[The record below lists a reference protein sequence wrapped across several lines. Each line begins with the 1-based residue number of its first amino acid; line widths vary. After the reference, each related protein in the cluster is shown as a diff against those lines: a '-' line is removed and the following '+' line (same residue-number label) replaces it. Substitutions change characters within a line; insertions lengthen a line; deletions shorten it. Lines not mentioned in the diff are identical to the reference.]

1 MKLFKL
7 YTTLKDNYYQSNLI
21 LDSAGES
28 LKNITLQNIPITDW
42 ETYLQNLH
50 NTCTLVKEDTKWKID
65 GSGIV
70 EYYLVDDD
78 DEKTKM
84 LEDLIINHIGN
95 MRSIIISKN
104 LTASIEQSLEIQND
118 NIDVNSFTQYIHDT
132 SKSLMSH

>member
-28 LKNITLQNIPITDW
+28 LKNITLQNIPLTDW
-42 ETYLQNLH
+42 ETYKQNFY
-50 NTCTLVKEDTKWKID
+50 NTCTIVQEDTKWKTD

-104 LTASIEQSLEIQND
+104 LLASIEQNLEIQND
-118 NIDVNSFTQYIHDT
+118 NVDVNSFTQYIHDT
-132 SKSLMSH
+132 YKY

>member
-84 LEDLIINHIGN
+84 LEDLILNHISN

-104 LTASIEQSLEIQND
+104 LLDSIEQNLEIQDD
-118 NIDVNSFTQYIHDT
+118 NIDVNAFTQYIHDT
-132 SKSLMSH
+132 YKYY